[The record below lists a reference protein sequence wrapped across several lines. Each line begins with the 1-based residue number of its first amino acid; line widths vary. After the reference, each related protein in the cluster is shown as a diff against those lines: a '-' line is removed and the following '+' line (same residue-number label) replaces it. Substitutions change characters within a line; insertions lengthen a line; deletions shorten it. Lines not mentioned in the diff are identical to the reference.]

1 MKNLWKRYKAHDNKV
16 KEAQANFKV
25 SDIKNKY
32 FRAFMWIIM
41 LKFVWDITTLFEK
54 YLPMKTV
61 YKILGLGWTKLGYYV
76 FWLLWF
82 IFLVVVLYNVLGQE
96 TFDKLV
102 NEL

>member
-32 FRAFMWIIM
+32 FRAFMWIFM